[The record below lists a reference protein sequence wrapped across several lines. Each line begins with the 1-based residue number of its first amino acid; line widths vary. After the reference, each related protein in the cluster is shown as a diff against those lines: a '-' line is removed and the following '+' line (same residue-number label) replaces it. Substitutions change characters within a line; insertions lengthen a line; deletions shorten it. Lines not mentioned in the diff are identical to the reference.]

1 DPLARVP
8 RHEGRARAGAP
19 GDPLEELSG
28 RELCVALDEELGRL
42 PEHCRAPL
50 VLCCLEGATRD
61 EAARRLGW
69 TLATLKRR
77 LARGRALLQD
87 RLARRGFRLTEVLA
101 AALLTEQAARAVVP
115 RQLGQTTARLATLAG
130 QNAGAVPARVGAL
143 ARTALA
149 STLSAR

>member
-1 DPLARVP
+1 TFLALASRAGGHSWRDSVGGWLHVVAHRLALRARANARRRDPLARVP

-69 TLATLKRR
+69 TL
-77 LARGRALLQD
+77 
-87 RLARRGFRLTEVLA
+87 
-101 AALLTEQAARAVVP
+101 
-115 RQLGQTTARLATLAG
+115 
-130 QNAGAVPARVGAL
+130 
-143 ARTALA
+143 
-149 STLSAR
+149 